1 MCTCMY
7 ISYSD
12 LQKTIIAEPRMLHAC
27 NYCPFL
33 YGCLP
38 MGALFFMSEVHGV
51 FQLSGKIVA
60 LRRDT
65 TYVNILKRH
74 GYVTA
79 LVCEMHAS
87 LGL

>member
-1 MCTCMY
+1 
-7 ISYSD
+7 
-12 LQKTIIAEPRMLHAC
+12 
-27 NYCPFL
+27 
-33 YGCLP
+33 
-38 MGALFFMSEVHGV
+38 MSEVHGV

>member
-1 MCTCMY
+1 MRV
-7 ISYSD
+7 
-12 LQKTIIAEPRMLHAC
+12 IIAPS
-27 NYCPFL
+27 YTVVFL
-33 YGCLP
+33 WGLF
-38 MGALFFMSEVHGV
+38 FFMSEVHGV